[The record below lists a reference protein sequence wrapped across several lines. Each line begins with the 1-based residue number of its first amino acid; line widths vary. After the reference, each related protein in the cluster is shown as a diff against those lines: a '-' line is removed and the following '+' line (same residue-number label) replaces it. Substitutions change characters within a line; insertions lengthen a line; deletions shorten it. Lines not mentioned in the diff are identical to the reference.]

1 MAAAAAEV
9 ARLMGLRGGAKKASP
24 LSLALSVERGLPLAS
39 LERVARLYAPDDPA
53 FAYRLIPKATLAR
66 RRSRRQPL
74 TREES
79 EKVERL
85 ARLWTLADEVWRDAA
100 ETRRF
105 LTATHPLLAGRSPL
119 DLAQTGPGAR
129 IVEEL
134 LGRLAYGSAV

>member
-1 MAAAAAEV
+1 MVVAVAEV
-9 ARLMGLRGGAKKASP
+9 ARLIGLRGGAQRASP
-24 LSLALSVERGLPLAS
+24 LALAASVERGLPLAS
-39 LERVARLYAPDDPA
+39 LGRVAKLYAPDDPA

-66 RRSRRQPL
+66 RRSKRQSL

-85 ARLWTLADEVWRDAA
+85 ARLWTLAEQVWQNAG

-105 LTATHPLLAGRSPL
+105 LTTPHPLLNDRSPL
-119 DLAQTGPGAR
+119 DLAQTAPGAR
-129 IVEEL
+129 IVEDL